1 MTYPRFLFGLLLLA
15 SLPALPVRADAPD
28 GGTGP
33 ESPAAAP
40 SLDTLLDQP
49 VKPLTSEKATLATLF
64 YTIGRSY
71 GVTIT
76 VDPKITGT
84 ALLRFNG
91 GTLQQLLQ
99 TLLDANDLFMEKQD
113 GVLAIK
119 RTKNAFYFIEYPEIS
134 RSASASTS
142 VSLSPSQSTNYGGYT
157 GIGGQSVLPN
167 SAQLGANGQQGLGSS
182 GSTSF
187 SISEK
192 SGDSFW
198 NEIENDIKAQKMDDE
213 KISSNRF
220 SGIIAI
226 ETTLRRHAFWTQY
239 IGLLNERIN
248 AQVLIEVRIDELTLN
263 RANKLGVDWTQV
275 QTAIGNSG
283 TSASLSTTTGIT
295 TLAGA
300 ALPSNTLVG
309 NFSTGKLSAAIT
321 ALQQQGDLK
330 TITKPS
336 LRLLNNQKGF
346 VKVGEDRTFYSLFSN
361 VTINQAGVV
370 TPQTTTQNVYQ
381 GQQQTFGVVLPV
393 TAQISRDGWVTL
405 VMEPA
410 RTQLNGVD
418 TSPDNTQTSP
428 DTNDESISTMLRL
441 RDGQSAILGGLVS
454 DSESKQTNGIPFLSS
469 IPLLGRL
476 ARTDA
481 STSTKNELI
490 VTVSVHIIK

>member
-1 MTYPRFLFGLLLLA
+1 MMSPRILLA
-15 SLPALPVRADAPD
+15 FATLAGLPGVPTLADTPGGEPGADAPTARPD
-28 GGTGP
+28 
-33 ESPAAAP
+33 
-40 SLDTLLDQP
+40 LDTVLDRP
-49 VKPLTSEKATLATLF
+49 VKPLTSEKANLATLF

-91 GTLQQLLQ
+91 GTLRQLLQ
-99 TLLDANDLFMEKQD
+99 TLLDTNDLFMETQG

-119 RTKNAFYFIEYPEIS
+119 RTKNEFYFIEYPEIS

-142 VSLSPSQSTNYGGYT
+142 VSLSPSQGTTNGGFT
-157 GIGGQSVLPN
+157 GIGGQAMLPN
-167 SAQLGANGQQGLGSS
+167 SGQVSANGQQGLGSS

-198 NEIENDIKAQKMDDE
+198 NEIESDIKEQKQDDE

-220 SGIIAI
+220 SGIISI
-226 ETTLRRHAFWTQY
+226 ETTLRRHEFWSQY
-239 IGLLNERIN
+239 IRLLNERIN
-248 AQVLIEVRIDELTLN
+248 AQVLIEVRIDEITLN
-263 RANKLGVDWTQV
+263 SAHKLGVDWTQV
-275 QTAIGNSG
+275 QTAIGSSG
-283 TSASLSTTTGIT
+283 TTASVSTSTGIT
-295 TLAGA
+295 ALAGA
-300 ALPSNTLVG
+300 TLPSNTLIG
-309 NFSTGKLSAAIT
+309 NFASGKLSAAIT

-418 TSPDNTQTSP
+418 ISPDGTQTSP

-454 DSESKQTNGIPFLSS
+454 DTESKQSNGIPFLSS

-481 STSTKNELI
+481 ATSAKNELI

>member
-1 MTYPRFLFGLLLLA
+1 MTSPRTFLGIFLLV
-15 SLPALPVRADAPD
+15 SLGALTARGDLTDAAAGVGAADA
-28 GGTGP
+28 
-33 ESPAAAP
+33 AP
-40 SLDTLLDQP
+40 TLDTLLDQP
-49 VKPLTSEKATLATLF
+49 VKPLTSEKASLATLF

-91 GTLQQLLQ
+91 GTLRQLLQ
-99 TLLDANDLFMEKQD
+99 TLLDANDLFMVPED

-119 RTKNAFYFIEYPEIS
+119 RTRNEFYFIEYPEIS

-142 VSLSPSQSTNYGGYT
+142 VSLSPSQSTAYGGYT

-167 SAQLGANGQQGLGSS
+167 NAQLNANGQQGLGSS

-198 NEIENDIKAQKMDDE
+198 TEIENDIKAQKMDDE

-226 ETTLRRHAFWTQY
+226 ETTLRRHAFWKEY

-263 RANKLGVDWTQV
+263 SAHKLGVDWTQV
-275 QTAIGNSG
+275 QTAIGNTG
-283 TSASLSTTTGIT
+283 TTASVATTTGIT

-300 ALPSNTLVG
+300 TLPNNTLVG
-309 NFSTGKLSAAIT
+309 NFASGKLSAAIA

-370 TPQTTTQNVYQ
+370 SPQTTTQNVYQ

-454 DSESKQTNGIPFLSS
+454 DTESKQTNGVPFLSS